1 MTETQTVRQRAAHAA
16 PTSRPS
22 TIGSA
27 VLWVGTVAYGASTV
41 ALLAVL
47 SRHVSQAGFTSIA
60 ALLGLAF
67 VVSLVP
73 AGIMLRSASLVADGR
88 PPPALGTRSALLITA
103 ASLATAPILAYLLH
117 VEVLAAAIV
126 TIQMLIGI
134 PLAVRQGAML
144 SRHRFEALGINLA
157 IEGAARFALGAVAGV
172 LFGVTGLAF
181 GLCAGTAIA
190 LLALPEWRTDVSL
203 QDRPRTSLTA
213 TSASLA
219 LLGLFVQLD
228 VLIAP
233 SVLHHGAA
241 TSYDLAAVPSK
252 GVYLALLAIGPLIFP
267 SVRGLPGRRLVLGA
281 AAVALAFGTACA
293 GALVL
298 GRHLIADVLGRPPAD
313 PLEMGLLGLA
323 MAMAGVTG
331 IAISAGIA
339 RGVRHPWPPLVLGI
353 AAMVAVWPLRPSP
366 LQFSMVVL
374 GSQVLTMVLSMAT
387 CMRNSNATTSEAE
400 PMMELLAEAGDPFVA
415 AQAAAEVPVPEPAP
429 EPAQRTD
436 QSTRRATVAAVILTF
451 RRPELLQRLLASVR
465 TGSLV
470 PDEIIV
476 VDNDPQPS
484 VDPTTLPPGVQLVH
498 AGLGINATGG
508 RNVGW
513 RASQAATCIF
523 IDDDNEV
530 DDRCIEVL
538 ARACEQQHIGLA
550 GPVIYSGDQETIWCA
565 GLEVSKWTGITRCMS
580 IGKAEP
586 PGSQATWA
594 TDSVPD
600 MYALR
605 REVLERVGGLDDREF
620 PICGEEYDLAERVGA
635 LGLDRIIVRGARV
648 RHYGNVS
655 ENPGEQFVRSTLAH
669 GGERA
674 RLMARSRVRICRR
687 HSPGLRRYT
696 TLLIFVPLWFMASAV
711 TCLRVKAPLAA
722 RVQAIRAIAAGVSEG
737 YREGARR

>member
-1 MTETQTVRQRAAHAA
+1 MTETQTVRQRASHAA

-22 TIGSA
+22 TMGSA

-126 TIQMLIGI
+126 TIQMVIGI

-157 IEGAARFALGAVAGV
+157 IEGAARFALGAVAGI

-190 LLALPEWRTDVSL
+190 LLALPEWRTDVVL

-281 AAVALAFGTACA
+281 SAVALAFGTACA

-298 GRHLIADVLGRPPAD
+298 GRHIIADVLGRPPAD

-353 AAMVAVWPLRPSP
+353 VAMVAVWPLRPSP
-366 LQFSMVVL
+366 LQFSFVVL
-374 GSQVLTMVLSMAT
+374 GSQVLTMILSLVT

-400 PMMELLAEAGDPFVA
+400 TMMELLAEAGDPFIA
-415 AQAAAEVPVPEPAP
+415 AQAAAEVRAP
-429 EPAQRTD
+429 EPPPRTD
-436 QSTRRATVAAVILTF
+436 QSTQRATVAAVILTF
-451 RRPELLQRLLASVR
+451 RRPELLQRLLASVQ
-465 TGSLV
+465 TGTVV

-476 VDNDPQPS
+476 VDNDPQQS
-484 VDPTTLPPGVQLVH
+484 VDPTALPPGVRLIH

-513 RASQAATCIF
+513 RASRADTCIF

-530 DDRCIEVL
+530 DGRCIEVL
-538 ARACEQQHIGLA
+538 ALACEHQHIGLA

-586 PGSQATWA
+586 PGSQDTWA

-674 RLMARSRVRICRR
+674 HLMARSRVRVCRR
-687 HSPGLRRYT
+687 HSSGLPRYT
-696 TLLIFVPLWFMASAV
+696 TLLIFVPLWFVASAV

-722 RVQAIRAIAAGVSEG
+722 RVQTIKAIAAGVTEG
-737 YREGARR
+737 YREAARR

>member
-16 PTSRPS
+16 PSNRPS
-22 TIGSA
+22 TMGSA

-103 ASLATAPILAYLLH
+103 GSLATAPILAYLLH

-126 TIQMLIGI
+126 TIQMVIGI

-144 SRHRFEALGINLA
+144 SRHRFEALGVNLA
-157 IEGAARFALGAVAGV
+157 IEGVARFILGAIAGI

-190 LLALPEWRTDVSL
+190 LLALPEWRTDVIL

-241 TSYDLAAVPSK
+241 TTYDLAAVPSK

-267 SVRGLPGRRLVLGA
+267 SVRGRPDRRLVLGA
-281 AAVALAFGTACA
+281 ASVALAFGAACA

-298 GRHLIADVLGRPPAD
+298 GRHLIGDVLGRPPAD

-323 MAMAGVTG
+323 MAFAGVTG
-331 IAISAGIA
+331 IALSAGIA
-339 RGVRHPWPPLVLGI
+339 RGARHPWPPLALGI
-353 AAMVAVWPLRPSP
+353 ALMVAVWPLRPSP
-366 LQFSMVVL
+366 LQFSFVVL
-374 GSQVLTMVLSMAT
+374 GSQLLTMVLSMAN
-387 CMRNSNATTSEAE
+387 CMRNPNVTTSEAE
-400 PMMELLAEAGDPFVA
+400 PIMELLAEAGDPFIA
-415 AQAAAEVPVPEPAP
+415 AQAAAEVQAPATP
-429 EPAQRTD
+429 TEGSALLG
-436 QSTRRATVAAVILTF
+436 TVAAVILTF
-451 RRPELLQRLLASVR
+451 RRPELLERLLASVR
-465 TGSLV
+465 SGSLV

-476 VDNDPQPS
+476 VDNDPQQS
-484 VDPTTLPPGVQLVH
+484 VDLTTLPRGVQVVY

-513 RASQAATCIF
+513 RASRADTCVF

-530 DDRCIEVL
+530 DDRCIEALV
-538 ARACEQQHIGLA
+538 RACGRQQVGLA

-565 GLEVSKWTGITRCMS
+565 GLEVSKWTGITRCVS

-586 PGSQATWA
+586 PGSQETWP

-605 REVLERVGGLDDREF
+605 REVLERVDGLDDRAF

-635 LGLDRIIVRGARV
+635 LGLDRIIVREARV

-655 ENPGEQFVRSTLAH
+655 EDPGEQLVRSTQVH
-669 GGERA
+669 GGQRA
-674 RLMARSRVRICRR
+674 RLMARSRVRICRL
-687 HSPGLRRYT
+687 HSRGLPRYT
-696 TLLIFVPLWFMASAV
+696 TLLIFLPLWTVASAV
-711 TCLRVKAPLAA
+711 SCLRVKAPWAT
-722 RVQAIRAIAAGVSEG
+722 RTETVKAIASGVTEG
-737 YREGARR
+737 YREGARS

>member
-1 MTETQTVRQRAAHAA
+1 MTGTQSVRERASHAA
-16 PTSRPS
+16 PSGRPS
-22 TIGSA
+22 TTGSA
-27 VLWVGTVAYGASTV
+27 VLWFGTVAYGASTV

-47 SRHVSQAGFTSIA
+47 SRHVSEAGFTSIA

-67 VVSLVP
+67 VVSLIP
-73 AGIMLRSASLVADGR
+73 AGIMLRSASLVADGH
-88 PPPALGTRSALLITA
+88 PPPALRPRSALLITVG
-103 ASLATAPILAYLLH
+103 SLATAPVLAYLLH

-126 TIQMLIGI
+126 TIQMVIGI

-172 LFGVTGLAF
+172 LFGATGLAF

-190 LLALPEWRTDVSL
+190 LLALPDWRTNVIL

-233 SVLHHGAA
+233 SVLAHRAA

-267 SVRGLPGRRLVLGA
+267 SMRGRPDRRLVLGA
-281 AAVALAFGTACA
+281 AGVALAFGAACA
-293 GALVL
+293 GALVI

-313 PLEMGLLGLA
+313 PLEMGLLGLS
-323 MAMAGVTG
+323 MAFAGVTG

-339 RGVRHPWPPLVLGI
+339 RGVRHPWPPLALGI
-353 AAMVAVWPLRPSP
+353 VLMIAVWPLGPTP
-366 LQFSMVVL
+366 LQFSFVVL
-374 GSQVLTMVLSMAT
+374 GTQALTMVLSMGT
-387 CMRNSNATTSEAE
+387 CMRKSSATTSEVE
-400 PMMELLAEAGDPFVA
+400 PIMELLAEAGDPFIV
-415 AQAAAEVPVPEPAP
+415 AQAAAEVLAP
-429 EPAQRTD
+429 EEATLPEETNPR
-436 QSTRRATVAAVILTF
+436 STVAAVILTF
-451 RRPELLQRLLASVR
+451 RRPELLQRLLTSVCAG
-465 TGSLV
+465 TLV

-476 VDNDPQPS
+476 VDNDPQAS
-484 VDPTTLPPGVQLVH
+484 VDGATLPPGVQLVH

-508 RNVGW
+508 RNAGW
-513 RASQAATCIF
+513 RASRADICVF

-530 DDRCIEVL
+530 DERCIEEL
-538 ARACEQQHIGLA
+538 AGGCELQRVGLA
-550 GPVIYSGDQETIWCA
+550 GPVIFSGDQETIWCA

-580 IGKAEP
+580 IGKSEP
-586 PGSQATWA
+586 PGSQPTWP
-594 TDSVPD
+594 TDSVAD

-635 LGLDRIIVRGARV
+635 LGLERIIVRQARV

-655 ENPGEQFVRSTLAH
+655 EDPGEQLVRSTLVH

-687 HSPGLRRYT
+687 HTSGLPRYT
-696 TLLIFVPLWFMASAV
+696 TLLIFLPLWGVASALW
-711 TCLRVKAPLAA
+711 CLRVKAPLAT
-722 RVQAIRAIAAGVSEG
+722 RMRTVKAIAAGIAEG
-737 YREGARR
+737 YREAARA

>member
-1 MTETQTVRQRAAHAA
+1 MTETQTVRGSASQAAA
-16 PTSRPS
+16 TNRPS
-22 TIGSA
+22 TVGSA
-27 VLWVGTVAYGASTV
+27 VLWIGTVAYGASTV

-88 PPPALGTRSALLITA
+88 PPPALGARSALLITA
-103 ASLATAPILAYLLH
+103 VSLATAPILAYLLH

-126 TIQMLIGI
+126 TIQMVIGI

-144 SRHRFEALGINLA
+144 SRRRFEALGVNLA
-157 IEGAARFALGAVAGV
+157 IEGAARFALGAVAGI

-190 LLALPEWRTDVSL
+190 LLALPEWRTDVIL

-267 SVRGLPGRRLVLGA
+267 SVRGRPDRRLVLGA
-281 AAVALAFGTACA
+281 GSIALAFGVVCA

-323 MAMAGVTG
+323 MALAGVTG

-353 AAMVAVWPLRPSP
+353 AAMVAVWPLRPTP
-366 LQFSMVVL
+366 LQFSFVVL
-374 GSQVLTMVLSMAT
+374 GSQAVAMVLSMAT
-387 CMRNSNATTSEAE
+387 CLRNSNATTSEAE
-400 PMMELLAEAGDPFVA
+400 PIMEILAEAGDPFIA
-415 AQAAAEVPVPEPAP
+415 AQAAGGVPVPAP
-429 EPAQRTD
+429 ESLADDSAQLG
-436 QSTRRATVAAVILTF
+436 TVAAVILTF
-451 RRPELLQRLLASVR
+451 RRPELLQRLLASIVAG
-465 TGSLV
+465 TLV

-476 VDNDPQPS
+476 VDNDPQRS
-484 VDPTTLPPGVQLVH
+484 VDQAALPPGVQVIR

-508 RNVGW
+508 RNAGW
-513 RASQAATCIF
+513 RASKADTCVF

-530 DDRCIEVL
+530 ADRCVEML
-538 ARACEQQHIGLA
+538 ARACAQQDVGLA
-550 GPVIYSGDQETIWCA
+550 GPVIYSGDQGTIWCA

-580 IGKAEP
+580 IGKTEP
-586 PGSQATWA
+586 PGSRETWP
-594 TDSVPD
+594 TDSIPD

-605 REVLERVGGLDDREF
+605 REVLERVGGLDDRAF

-635 LGLDRIIVRGARV
+635 LGLRRIIVRDAVV

-655 ENPGEQFVRSTLAH
+655 EDPGEQLVRSTLVH

-687 HSPGLRRYT
+687 HSRGLPRYT
-696 TLLIFVPLWFMASAV
+696 TLLLFVPLWTLASAV
-711 TCLRVKAPLAA
+711 SCLRVKAPWATRTA
-722 RVQAIRAIAAGVSEG
+722 TVKAIASGVAEG
-737 YREGARR
+737 YREGGRT

>member
-1 MTETQTVRQRAAHAA
+1 MTGTQSVRERASHAA
-16 PTSRPS
+16 PSGRPS
-22 TIGSA
+22 TTGSA
-27 VLWVGTVAYGASTV
+27 VLWFGTVAYGASTV

-47 SRHVSQAGFTSIA
+47 SRHVSEAGFTAIA

-73 AGIMLRSASLVADGR
+73 AGIMLRSASLVADGH
-88 PPPALGTRSALLITA
+88 PPPALRPRSALLITL
-103 ASLATAPILAYLLH
+103 ASLATAPVLAYLLH
-117 VEVLAAAIV
+117 VEVMAAAIV
-126 TIQMLIGI
+126 TIQMVIGI

-144 SRHRFEALGINLA
+144 SRHRFEALGVNLA
-157 IEGAARFALGAVAGV
+157 IEGVARFALGAVAGV
-172 LFGVTGLAF
+172 LFGATGLAF

-190 LLALPEWRTDVSL
+190 LLALPDWRTDVTL

-233 SVLHHGAA
+233 SVLAHRAA

-267 SVRGLPGRRLVLGA
+267 SMRGRPNRRLVLGA
-281 AAVALAFGTACA
+281 AAVALAFGAACA
-293 GALVL
+293 GALVI

-313 PLEMGLLGLA
+313 PLEMGLLGLS
-323 MAMAGVTG
+323 MAFAGVTG

-339 RGVRHPWPPLVLGI
+339 RGVRHPWPPLALGI
-353 AAMVAVWPLRPSP
+353 ALMVAVWPLRPSP
-366 LQFSMVVL
+366 LQFAYVVL
-374 GSQVLTMVLSMAT
+374 GTQALTMVLSMGI
-387 CMRNSNATTSEAE
+387 CMRKTPATTSEVE
-400 PMMELLAEAGDPFVA
+400 PIMELLAEAGDPFAV
-415 AQAAAEVPVPEPAP
+415 AQAAAEVPAP
-429 EPAQRTD
+429 E
-436 QSTRRATVAAVILTF
+436 QSPPPPEEADPRSTVAAVILTF

-465 TGSLV
+465 AGKLV

-476 VDNDPQPS
+476 VDNDPLAS
-484 VDPTTLPPGVQLVH
+484 VDRAALPPCVQLVH

-508 RNVGW
+508 RNAGW
-513 RASQAATCIF
+513 RASRADICVF

-530 DDRCIEVL
+530 DERCIEEL
-538 ARACEQQHIGLA
+538 ARACEDQRVGLA
-550 GPVIYSGDQETIWCA
+550 GPVIFSGDQETIWCA

-580 IGKAEP
+580 IGETEP
-586 PGSQATWA
+586 PGSQATWP

-605 REVLERVGGLDDREF
+605 REVLERVDGLDDREF

-635 LGLDRIIVRGARV
+635 LGLERIIVREARV

-655 ENPGEQFVRSTLAH
+655 EDPGEQLVRSTMVH

-674 RLMARSRVRICRR
+674 HLMARSRVRICRR
-687 HSPGLRRYT
+687 HTSGLPRYT
-696 TLLIFVPLWFMASAV
+696 TLLLFLPLWGVASALS
-711 TCLRVKAPLAA
+711 CLRVKAPLAT
-722 RVQAIRAIAAGVSEG
+722 RMQTVRAIASGIAEG
-737 YREGARR
+737 YREAARP